1 MLELIEKAV
10 LTGIGALSITQKK
23 GEELLGEL
31 KEKYKISEEE
41 GKAFIDKLQGMAK
54 ETREKLAE
62 AAEVEVRKT
71 VERIG
76 LVPKDEFDKLKQRLE
91 DLEKKI
97 SDQE

>member
-1 MLELIEKAV
+1 MLELFEKAV

-31 KEKYKISEEE
+31 KERYKVSEDE

-76 LVPKDEFDKLKQRLE
+76 LVPKDEFDKLKARLDE
-91 DLEKKI
+91 LENKLN
-97 SDQE
+97 DQG

>member
-1 MLELIEKAV
+1 MLELFEKAV

-23 GEELLGEL
+23 GEELLGDL
-31 KEKYKISEEE
+31 KDKYKVSEEE
-41 GKAFIDKLQGMAK
+41 GKAFIDRLQGVAK

-76 LVPKDEFDKLKQRLE
+76 LVPKDEFDKLKARLDE
-91 DLEKKI
+91 LENKLN
-97 SDQE
+97 DQG

>member
-23 GEELLGEL
+23 GEELLGDL